1 MDNKEIIR
9 TSAAWKVF
17 IVALYVGV
25 SVWVNWS
32 IVGLPT
38 KEIFGVEVP
47 PGLFAVGA
55 IFVLR
60 DFTHRAIGRW
70 VLLWTLVG
78 ALLSYFVALPKLAIA
93 SGISFFISEGI
104 DYLVYKKTQRKL
116 EDRILL
122 SSAVAVPI
130 DGVVFLTLAELITP
144 GLFVIHCITKMV
156 ASFGMWILLK
166 AFPHSAPKLPIPAE

>member
-1 MDNKEIIR
+1 MDNKETVR
-9 TSAAWKVF
+9 ASAAWKVF

-32 IVGLPT
+32 IAGLPA

-60 DFTHRAIGRW
+60 DFTHRAVGRW
-70 VLLWTLVG
+70 VLPWTLVG
-78 ALLSYFVALPKLAIA
+78 ALLSYFVALPKVAIA
-93 SGISFFISEGI
+93 SGISFFISEGV
-104 DYLVYKKTQRKL
+104 DHLVYKKTRRKL
-116 EDRILL
+116 EDRIVL

-130 DGVVFLTLAELITP
+130 DGAVFLTLAGINAP
-144 GLFVIHCITKMV
+144 GLFVIHCITKMT
-156 ASFGMWILLK
+156 ASFGMWGLLK
-166 AFPHSAPKLPIPAE
+166 AFPHVAPKPPVPAE